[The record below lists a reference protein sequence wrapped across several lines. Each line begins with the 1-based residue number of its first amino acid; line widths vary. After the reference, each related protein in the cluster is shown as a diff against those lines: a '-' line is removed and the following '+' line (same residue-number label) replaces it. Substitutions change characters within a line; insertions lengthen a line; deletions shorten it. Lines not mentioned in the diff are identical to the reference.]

1 MMSTPDD
8 DGWAAHRRCCRKTA
22 DDTHHVNS
30 DRRHHTMVHSSP
42 LQPARLFSTSNTN
55 TNNIIMDSKH
65 ITLSMNTNDADT
77 TTTGLILPQL
87 SIKEEADLGKLI
99 MFQLNI
105 SRSRRRLENEEDAEN
120 LVTYALDLIKNG
132 ESVAMVVEEVSS
144 CY

>member
-1 MMSTPDD
+1 
-8 DGWAAHRRCCRKTA
+8 
-22 DDTHHVNS
+22 
-30 DRRHHTMVHSSP
+30 
-42 LQPARLFSTSNTN
+42 
-55 TNNIIMDSKH
+55 MDSKH

>member
-1 MMSTPDD
+1 
-8 DGWAAHRRCCRKTA
+8 
-22 DDTHHVNS
+22 
-30 DRRHHTMVHSSP
+30 
-42 LQPARLFSTSNTN
+42 
-55 TNNIIMDSKH
+55 MDSKH

-120 LVTYALDLIKNG
+120 LVTYALELIKNG